1 MPEQRAQYQ
10 TRNSQSETQ
19 NSQLLSRAIL
29 RTLSFHCGRAN
40 PISRTDLVKAVRMY
54 SASERQIREQIK
66 QLRRLGHLIGSA
78 PGTDGGYYLITS
90 LDEFNDFMHTEY
102 MAKIKDMRETV
113 NAMNEAARQ
122 QLKTEPLQMK
132 LI

>member
-1 MPEQRAQYQ
+1 MSERQAHYL
-10 TRNSQSETQ
+10 TSNSQPHDL
-19 NSQLLSRAIL
+19 QLLDRAIL
-29 RTLSFHCGRAN
+29 RTLSYHRGRSN

-78 PGTDGGYYLITS
+78 PGSGGGYYLITS

-102 MAKIKDMRETV
+102 MAKIKDMSQTA
-113 NAMNEAARQ
+113 NAMT
-122 QLKTEPLQMK
+122 KTAQSQFGPNVLQPR

>member
-1 MPEQRAQYQ
+1 MSERQAHYL
-10 TRNSQSETQ
+10 TSNSQPHDL
-19 NSQLLSRAIL
+19 QLLDRAIL
-29 RTLSFHCGRAN
+29 RTLSFHRGRSN

-66 QLRRLGHLIGSA
+66 QLRRAGYLIGSA
-78 PGTDGGYYLITS
+78 PGSDGGYYFITS

-122 QLKTEPLQMK
+122 QLNTEPFQMK